1 MTRSPPADAPPRDR
15 VVEEPAL
22 PIQRGLWSTVLHRSR
37 ADWPVLF
44 ASWVLLASAIALLS
58 AGTLYTDAVTLAGLH
73 RELRDSPP
81 ADRAITVRTQI
92 LPDRLGPADAA
103 VTPELEQVL
112 EPTGGDLGR
121 DVRSGPFADAAVDPD
136 AVTRL
141 LVFAAFDG
149 IRDHGTLADGRW
161 PDPGKTPVEVVVSH
175 AAAQILGVGTGDTID
190 LVGRL
195 DNRPVQAV
203 VTGTWTPDAADAY
216 WLAQPLVLSGT
227 ETGGSYTVVGPLV
240 ADRADV
246 AGPLAGGRPVDARWT
261 AIPDIEGFR
270 PETLDQVAD
279 RVVGLKERISA
290 SLPGS
295 NQATVTTKL
304 PDILASVDR
313 SVLVTQAGIL
323 LLLVQFAVLAGYA
336 VILVAALLMERRR
349 TETALLRARGAGSPH
364 LVRMALLESILVVV
378 PAMIAAPWLA
388 SLLVAAVGLSPALAG
403 VGLEAPLPGP
413 ATFGVAAGVGLL
425 AVIALVAP
433 TLASGV
439 SIAGVRAAV
448 GRQVGRT
455 LPQRLGLDLALV
467 AFAAIALFQ
476 LRLYGAPLTRTARG
490 SLGVDPLLVAAP
502 GIGLLAGAVLAIRIV
517 PRLAELAEGLLGRR
531 RGLVPALGGRQLARR
546 PLRYTRAALLLVLAA
561 ALGTFASAHAAT
573 WTTSQA
579 DQAAFAAGAD
589 VRLKPPDAPP
599 LPEWATGEALRSL
612 TGVVAATPIV
622 KGGVSAGTAV
632 RDATL
637 LGVDGSMLADVVRL
651 RDGTARDTTVASLR
665 ALAANRDP
673 AAKAAGMPIPDG
685 TKRLSVTLDAALAPL
700 EGFGDIT
707 KGFDGVSA
715 LAVVLDADGRLAEL
729 AGTAVPVD
737 AAGSRSVIDLA
748 PANGVGGMRGP
759 LRLIGLKMRAVVD
772 AADPETF
779 AGGPI
784 TLHAIGTSP
793 DTSDDAWT
801 ETPVADLSG
810 RWTIENPFGPRE
822 TYRPPAP
829 GRLDV
834 DGVQPRSS
842 VGYSL
847 QVGYEEPPVIPVA
860 VNQAFLDKSAARLGE
875 TLRASVVGLPVELDL
890 VGLVDAFPSQVPSKP
905 LVIAD
910 GESLSLA
917 TLAGGATLAP
927 VDEWW
932 IAAEPGTSGTVAAT
946 VAEPP
951 FAAQAVVDRSAVQ
964 ASLVGDPLGL
974 GVIGILGLGSIAALV
989 FAAVGFL
996 VTTTVSTQERLG
1008 EFALLKALGVAP
1020 RQLKSWLTAE
1030 GAALLFVG
1038 LVAGVGLGLVLAWLA
1053 LPFAT
1058 LTASGEAPIPAP
1070 VVVVPAD
1077 ALVPTLVLAVV
1088 LLLATV
1094 LLVGR
1099 LLPGAQ
1105 TSAVLRARDE

>member
-1 MTRSPPADAPPRDR
+1 M
-15 VVEEPAL
+15 
-22 PIQRGLWSTVLHRSR
+22 LHRSR

-73 RELRDSPP
+73 RELRESPP
-81 ADRAITVRTQI
+81 ADRAVTVRTQI
-92 LPDRLGPADAA
+92 LADRLAQADGAIR
-103 VTPELEQVL
+103 PQLEQVL
-112 EPTGGDLGR
+112 APTGGDLAR
-121 DVRSGPFADAAVDPD
+121 DVRSGPYADAREDPD
-136 AVTRL
+136 RVTRL
-141 LVFAAFDG
+141 LVFGAFDG

-161 PDPGKTPVEVVVSH
+161 PDPGKSPVEVAVSQ
-175 AAAQILGVGTGDTID
+175 AAARILGVRTGDTLD

-195 DNRPVQAV
+195 DNRPVQAI
-203 VTGTWTPDAADAY
+203 VTGTWTPDPADAY
-216 WLAQPLVLSGT
+216 WLGEPLVLSGT

-240 ADRADV
+240 ADQADV
-246 AGPLAGGRPVDARWT
+246 VGPLSGGRPLDARWR
-261 AIPDIEGFR
+261 AIPSIEGFG
-270 PETLDQVAD
+270 PDTLDEVSGRVA
-279 RVVGLKERISA
+279 GLKERIA
-290 SLPGS
+290 AAMPGS
-295 NQATVTTKL
+295 NQATVTTRL

-323 LLLVQFAVLAGYA
+323 LLLVQFGVLAGYA
-336 VILVAALLMERRR
+336 VVLVAALLMERRR
-349 TETALLRARGAGSPH
+349 TETALLRARGAGLPH
-364 LVRMALLESILVVV
+364 LVRMSLLEAILVVV
-378 PAMIAAPWLA
+378 PAVIAAPWLA
-388 SLLVAAVGLSPALAG
+388 SLVVAAVGLSPALAG

-413 ATFGVAAGVGLL
+413 ATFGVAVGVGLL
-425 AVIALVAP
+425 AVLALVLP

-467 AFAAIALFQ
+467 ALAAIALFQ

-502 GIGLLAGAVLAIRIV
+502 AIGLLAGAVLAIRIV
-517 PRLAELAEGLLGRR
+517 PRLAELAERVLGRG

-573 WTTSQA
+573 WTTSQT

-589 VRLKPPDAPP
+589 VRYHPPDAPSVP
-599 LPEWATGEALRSL
+599 DWATGDALRAL
-612 TGVVAATPIV
+612 PGVDAATPIT
-622 KGGVSAGTAV
+622 KGGVSVGTAV

-637 LGVDGSMLADVVRL
+637 LGVDGTALADIVQL
-651 RDGTARDTTVASLR
+651 RAGPDTDRTLASLR
-665 ALAANRDP
+665 ALATDRD
-673 AAKAAGMPIPDG
+673 ASAQAAGLPLPDG
-685 TKRLSVTLDAALAPL
+685 TKRLSVTLDAALAAL
-700 EGFGDIT
+700 EGFGPIT
-707 KGFDGVSA
+707 KGYEGVKA
-715 LAVVLDADGRLAEL
+715 LAVILDADGRMAEL
-729 AGTAVPVD
+729 EGSAVPGD
-737 AAGSRSVIDLA
+737 AAGSRSVIDLVA
-748 PANGVGGMRGP
+748 PGGIGALRGP
-759 LRLIGLKMRAVVD
+759 LRLVGLQVRAAID
-772 AADPETF
+772 AQDPSTI

-784 TLHAIGTSP
+784 TLHALATSP
-793 DTSDDAWT
+793 DATGDAWT
-801 ETPVADLSG
+801 ETPITDLSG
-810 RWTIENPFGPRE
+810 RWTIDNPFAPRD
-822 TYRPPAP
+822 TYRPTAP

-834 DGVQPRSS
+834 ETMTPRDAI
-842 VGYSL
+842 GWGL

-860 VNQAFLDKSAARLGE
+860 VNDAFLAQSAAKVGD
-875 TLRASVVGLPVELDL
+875 TLAATVVGLPVKLHL
-890 VGLVDAFPSQVPSKP
+890 VGRVAGFPSQVPSRP
-905 LVIAD
+905 LVVAD
-910 GESLSLA
+910 GASLGLA
-917 TLAGGATLAP
+917 TFAGGATLP
-927 VDEWW
+927 PTDEWW
-932 IAAEPGTSGTVAAT
+932 ITTRPGASGTIAAA

-951 FAAQAVVDRSAVQ
+951 FGAQAVVDRNALQ
-964 ASLVGDPLGL
+964 AGLVGDPLGL

-1020 RQLKSWLTAE
+1020 RQLLSWLTAE

-1038 LVAGVGLGLVLAWLA
+1038 LLAGVGLGLVLAWLA

-1058 LTASGEAPIPAP
+1058 LTSSGEPPIPAP
-1070 VVVVPAD
+1070 VVVVPVD
-1077 ALVPTLVLAVV
+1077 ALVPTVILAVV

-1094 LLVGR
+1094 VLVGR